1 MVNEQAKTDTCA
13 RMAREAIAA
22 NSKSAGGRR
31 ANARMGI
38 GPKETQV
45 NQSVEHDRLF
55 VKATFPTGETFRFSV
70 TRSGER
76 ISVLPTK
83 ATVDAPSIMR
93 RLPVLT
99 NYRNGFDANQGARI
113 ARIAEACRGAQCL
126 ADLVK

>member
-1 MVNEQAKTDTCA
+1 MTDEQAMANTCA

-22 NSKSAGGRR
+22 NSKTAGGRR

-38 GPKETQV
+38 GPKETLV

-76 ISVLPTK
+76 ISVLPSK
-83 ATVDAPSIMR
+83 STVDAASIVR

-99 NYRNGFDANQGARI
+99 NYRNGTDANQGARI
-113 ARIAEACRGAQCL
+113 SRIAEACRVARCL